1 MQVIRNYEEVFMEYL
16 TILIRTIICYSILV
30 LSLRIMGKREIGQLS
45 LFDLIILLSIADIM
59 VIGIEKYNENFLYV
73 ILPVIMM
80 TLLQKLVAYISLKFV
95 SVRRVMDG
103 SPSIIILNGKL
114 LKEEMTKQS
123 YNIEDLLLQLR
134 NQGIFSIEEVY
145 FAVLETNG
153 KLSILKNSECNDV
166 FPMPIILSGKIDYKT
181 LKFSGKNTEWL
192 TKELGKNHLVKKNI
206 LCAFVK
212 KDELI
217 WL

>member
-1 MQVIRNYEEVFMEYL
+1 MEYL
-16 TILIRTIICYSILV
+16 TILIRTIVCYSILI

-73 ILPVIMM
+73 LLPVAMM
-80 TLLQKLVAYISLKFV
+80 TLLQKIVAFVSMKFV
-95 SVRRVMDG
+95 AVRRIMDG
-103 SPSIIILNGKL
+103 SPSIIILNGVL
-114 LKEEMTKQS
+114 LKDEMSKQS

-134 NQGIFSIEEVY
+134 NQNIFSIEEVF

-153 KLSILKNSECNDV
+153 KLSVLKTQESSDV
-166 FPMPIILSGKIDYKT
+166 FPMPIILSGQIDYKI
-181 LKFSGKNTEWL
+181 LKISGKNKEWL
-192 TKELGKNHLVKKNI
+192 MKQLGNNHIVKEEV
-206 LCAFVK
+206 LCGFVK

>member
-114 LKEEMTKQS
+114 LKDEMTKQS

-153 KLSILKNSECNDV
+153 KLSILKNSESNDV

-206 LCAFVK
+206 LCSFVK